1 MYIVPIAWLYVAVMM
16 AVVEANSTTGTLLG
30 AIITFLLYGLMPVGL
45 LVYLMSSPARKA
57 ARRAREAGVAD
68 ETGAAAG
75 AAGAVE
81 TTTAVDAS
89 ASQKPVEAPAEKSG
103 ASLIQPDAGHHAPA
117 TAQCQAVS
125 SVRKV
130 I

>member
-16 AVVEANSTTGTLLG
+16 AVVEANSTTGTILG

-75 AAGAVE
+75 AVE
-81 TTTAVDAS
+81 PTTAVDAS